1 MTSSKQENLEF
12 SKNSKNFVFSTAY
25 DFILIMIIYDSRVK
39 IVEINDVAMLV
50 PLSIQGTGF

>member
-50 PLSIQGTGF
+50 PLSIQRTGF

>member
-25 DFILIMIIYDSRVK
+25 DFILIMIIYDYRVK

-50 PLSIQGTGF
+50 PLSIQRTGF

>member
-12 SKNSKNFVFSTAY
+12 SKNSKNFVFYTAY
-25 DFILIMIIYDSRVK
+25 DFILIMIIYDYRVK

-50 PLSIQGTGF
+50 PLSIQRTGF